1 MRKALVPLV
10 ALIATVPGLAAVGPA
25 VSAAGPS
32 GPSGSSGSAQARPA
46 HHRIV
51 DPTRD
56 VYQLLEN
63 PDGSDAGFVRRP
75 RVRNGDIT
83 SVVIRHRPAAVKV
96 TVRLAKLRRPAQF
109 TYTLVS
115 LRTAKDTW
123 NTTLYAYASHPA
135 PEIHFDDSSGS
146 GAACP
151 ARERTDR
158 LRRRRHPGPCSPALP
173 GQPGLGPCLGR
184 RDQSSA
190 EPRTP
195 SGPRRGA
202 GRQAQRAAA
211 VQRQGLA
218 RRPLSHRP
226 GRWGPGPFSRSRS
239 AARSCA
245 VTHAT
250 GPARPPRA
258 ARRRR

>member
-1 MRKALVPLV
+1 MRKALVPLI

-96 TVRLAKLRRPAQF
+96 KVRLAKLRRPATF

-123 NTTLYAYASHPA
+123 NTTLYAHAAHPQ

-151 ARERTDR
+151 RASARIDYAADVIRVR
-158 LRRRRHPGPCSPALP
+158 VPRRCLGNPAWVRASVAVINPRQSPARTLVLDVAP
-173 GQPGLGPCLGR
+173 GKK
-184 RDQSSA
+184 
-190 EPRTP
+190 P
-195 SGPRRGA
+195 SE
-202 GRQAQRAAA
+202 QQQFSTKVWRA
-211 VQRQGLA
+211 
-218 RRPLSHRP
+218 
-226 GRWGPGPFSRSRS
+226 SR
-239 AARSCA
+239 
-245 VTHAT
+245 
-250 GPARPPRA
+250 
-258 ARRRR
+258 